1 MRSKIIL
8 VIIVVLAL
16 LLRVIALSSHP
27 VGFTQDEAGI
37 GYDAYSILKTG
48 KDQWGVRFPLVL
60 RSFGDFKMPLYSYL
74 AIPSI
79 ALFGLNEFSVRLPSA
94 VLGTLAVLTTFLMVN
109 EYSKRENLAL
119 WSSLLLAISPWHL
132 SLSRGAFEANLTVFF
147 MSLGVYAFL
156 KGLRFKKWMLLA
168 AGAFG
173 LNLFSYHSA
182 RLVTPLVVLLL
193 VFLNWNRLIGEPV
206 DKKVVRFLNK
216 YKWSILLLLLFL
228 VVVLYSMF
236 SGASTRGLDIT
247 ILNPTDKWAAV
258 ADRRLEAINLGLPE
272 PIARLYSN
280 KPLYVI
286 GKFTKN
292 YISYLSPGFLFL
304 EGVGDWGYGMI
315 PGRGVLYLIEIVSV
329 SLSLI
334 AFVRK
339 ERFSGMTFFILW
351 ILVAPIPAALS
362 KGSPNSGTRA
372 AVMMPAIQIIS
383 AYGIVILHSLLK
395 KTNKLKAFAKLY
407 PPAVILIL
415 LVSLASFVE
424 NYVYHEPVQ
433 AAVAMQSGY
442 KKMMDKISNVE
453 GNYDSVVISRT
464 LSVPNI
470 WVQFYAQ
477 IDPKMVQRAS
487 QAWLYYEDEG
497 VLYLDQKNEYR
508 LGKYVFGDIK
518 PFELSQQ
525 ENTLAVGR
533 LNEFPEGA
541 RTLDTFYYANGDRSF
556 VMMDS
561 KDLKSIFSKD

>member
-372 AVMMPAIQIIS
+372 AVMMPAIQVIS
-383 AYGIVILHSLLK
+383 AYGVVFVYSFLQKSKRFVIYLKFFSLVIVLLIFTSLM
-395 KTNKLKAFAKLY
+395 AFTEDY
-407 PPAVILIL
+407 
-415 LVSLASFVE
+415 F
-424 NYVYHEPVQ
+424 YHEPTQ
-433 AAVAMQSGY
+433 ASVAMRSGY
-442 KKMMDKISNVE
+442 KKMMDKVLSVE
-453 GNYDSVVISRT
+453 SNYDLVVISRT

-470 WVQFYAQ
+470 WVQFYGKV
-477 IDPKMVQRAS
+477 DPKLVQGAS
-487 QAWLYYEDEG
+487 RSWIYYEDEG
-497 VLYLDQKNEYR
+497 VLYLDQKKEYR
-508 LGKYVFGDIK
+508 LGKYIFGDIN
-518 PFELSQQ
+518 PSDLSQQ
-525 ENTLAVGR
+525 RNTLVVGK
-533 LNEFPEGA
+533 LSEFPEGVK
-541 RTLDTFYYANGDRSF
+541 TLDTFYYSNGERSF
-556 VMMDS
+556 VMVDT
-561 KDLKSIFSKD
+561 KEL